1 MDGGRRNERTL
12 LKIAALLVSL
22 ALLAERAAG
31 RSLPVRFL
39 VFAILRRAEAIAKS
53 FVAREAGVEGM
64 DWPAPGDAA
73 AIRNQPLEG
82 AWLALSFRMLAAAL
96 CDLVEAAAGSA
107 AIGSTVALAAV
118 RDTLAGGAP
127 RAPVLL
133 LFFPA
138 ARRPHDT
145 S

>member
-1 MDGGRRNERTL
+1 MVGALRNEGML

-22 ALLAERAAG
+22 ALVAERAAG
-31 RSLPVRFL
+31 RSLPVRLL
-39 VFAILRRAEAIAKS
+39 VFAVLRRAEAIAQN
-53 FVAREAGVEGM
+53 FVAREAGAEGI
-64 DWPAPGDAA
+64 DWPVPGDAA
-73 AIRNQPLEG
+73 AIRNQPLEA

-107 AIGSTVALAAV
+107 TCVAAV
-118 RDTLAGGAP
+118 RETLAGGAP

-138 ARRPHDT
+138 GRQPQPHDT

>member
-1 MDGGRRNERTL
+1 ML

-39 VFAILRRAEAIAKS
+39 VFAIMRRAEAIAKS
-53 FVAREAGVEGM
+53 FVAREAGAEGM

-96 CDLVEAAAGSA
+96 
-107 AIGSTVALAAV
+107 AAV

-133 LFFPA
+133 FLFPA